1 MSLKEGTKTQKV
13 LETVRLGA
21 RIFMEDMMLHIH
33 ISKDDRGFI
42 EIEPINGDSCLI
54 EIINLSILAIWA
66 LGPIGAHRPS
76 KRTTR

>member
-13 LETVRLGA
+13 LETVRLGT
-21 RIFMEDMMLHIH
+21 RIVMEDMMLHIH

-42 EIEPINGDSCLI
+42 EIEPINGDPCLI
-54 EIINLSILAIWA
+54 EINLSILAIWA
-66 LGPIGAHRPS
+66 LGPIRAHRPS